1 MKEPFTLEDEKY
13 FISIHNM
20 NFTPRVWAARNGH
33 RILCGDMRRYTF
45 KDKIFEK
52 WIHEVYE
59 ILHTEDLSE
68 VRKEV
73 LTQPEINII
82 EEEDSF

>member
-1 MKEPFTLEDEKY
+1 MQRTLTEEEEKNIISAYSTPF
-13 FISIHNM
+13 S
-20 NFTPRVWAARNGH
+20 PRVWAARNGH
-33 RILCGDMRRYTF
+33 RILCGDMRRYIF

-52 WIHEVYE
+52 WIHEVYK

-68 VRKEV
+68 VRKEI
-73 LTQPEINII
+73 LTQPEIDII